1 MITPQ
6 MEEYLEAI
14 GKLQERDEPI
24 TTSALAKECRVA
36 APTVTEMLRHLVEH
50 GFIRYEPR
58 HEIELTLE
66 GQALANTMIRRHRLW
81 ERFLQD
87 VLGLRW
93 DQVHEQAC
101 QLEHAT
107 SPDLE
112 RRLAQAAGDPATCPH
127 GHSIPGAGDRAIS
140 VPFIPLT
147 SLSLAQSARVVMV
160 QEDASLLRRLA
171 VLGIVP
177 GAVLQLIA
185 VGEYG
190 ALSLLVAGSLC
201 SLAQA
206 DACRVDVVLLS
217 AAEVIADDHPEPTV
231 PLGALTPGE
240 SATVHG
246 FVANRGMVARCLAL
260 GLTPGTT
267 VKMIRNLRNGPVI
280 ALVRDTRVAL
290 GNNEAQRIMVQREI
304 RSEVPTI
311 QPTVTLA
318 AANE

>member
-24 TTSALAKECRVA
+24 TTSALAKQCRVA
-36 APTVTEMLRHLVEH
+36 PPTVTEMLHHLLEH
-50 GFIRYEPR
+50 GYIRYEPR
-58 HEIELTLE
+58 REIELTPE

-127 GHSIPGAGDRAIS
+127 GHIIPGSGDQASS
-140 VPFIPLT
+140 VSILPLT
-147 SLSLAQSARVVMV
+147 NLPLVQTARVVMV
-160 QEDASLLRRLA
+160 QEDAGLLRRLSA
-171 VLGIVP
+171 LGIVP
-177 GAVLQLIA
+177 GVVLQVVA
-185 VGEYG
+185 AAQDG

-201 SLAQA
+201 HLAQV
-206 DACRVDVVLLS
+206 DACQVDVALLS
-217 AAEVIADDHPEPTV
+217 PAEVIAEAHPEPTIA
-231 PLGALTPGE
+231 LGALAQGE

-246 FVANRGMVARCLAL
+246 FLAGRGMVARCLAL

-267 VKMIRNLRNGPVI
+267 VKMIQNLRNGPVI

-290 GNNEAQRIMVQREI
+290 GNHEAQRIMVRRDTLPEA
-304 RSEVPTI
+304 RST
-311 QPTVTLA
+311 QSATLA
-318 AANE
+318 ATNG

>member
-36 APTVTEMLRHLVEH
+36 PPTVTEMLRHLVEH
-50 GFIRYEPR
+50 GYIRYQPR
-58 HEIELTLE
+58 RQIKLTPE

-112 RRLAQAAGDPATCPH
+112 RRLALAAGDPDTCPH
-127 GHSIPGAGDRAIS
+127 GHAIPGLGETAESTTA
-140 VPFIPLT
+140 IPLS
-147 SLSLAQSARVVMV
+147 SLLPKQSARVVMV
-160 QEDASLLRRLA
+160 GEDASLLRRLA
-171 VLGIVP
+171 TLGIIP
-177 GAVLQLIA
+177 EAVVQVEA
-185 VGEYG
+185 VAEDGVV
-190 ALSLLVAGSLC
+190 SLRVAGTLHN
-201 SLAQA
+201 LAQA
-206 DACRVDVVLLS
+206 DACRVDVAPLS
-217 AAEVIADDHPEPTV
+217 AAEALSEVSPEVTI
-231 PLGALTPGE
+231 PLGELASGE
-240 SATVHG
+240 TATVDG
-246 FVANRGMVARCLAL
+246 FLAGRGMVARCLAL
-260 GLTPGTT
+260 GLTPGAS
-267 VKMIRNLRNGPVI
+267 VRVIQNLRNGPVI

-290 GNNEAQRIMVQREI
+290 GHNEAQRIVVRREI
-304 RSEVPTI
+304 RSAVSPAQLTMELP
-311 QPTVTLA
+311 A
-318 AANE
+318 HA

>member
-36 APTVTEMLRHLVEH
+36 PPTVTEMLRHLVEH
-50 GFIRYEPR
+50 GYIRYQPR
-58 HEIELTLE
+58 RQIELTPE

-112 RRLAQAAGDPATCPH
+112 RRLALAAGDPDTCPH
-127 GHSIPGAGDRAIS
+127 GHAIPGLGETAESTTA
-140 VPFIPLT
+140 IPLS
-147 SLSLAQSARVVMV
+147 SLLPKQSARVVMV
-160 QEDASLLRRLA
+160 GEDASLLRRLA
-171 VLGIVP
+171 TLGIIP
-177 GAVLQLIA
+177 EAVVQVEA
-185 VGEYG
+185 VAEDGVV
-190 ALSLLVAGSLC
+190 SLHVAGTLHN
-201 SLAQA
+201 LAQA
-206 DACRVDVVLLS
+206 DACRVDVAPLS
-217 AAEVIADDHPEPTV
+217 AAEALTEVTPEVTI
-231 PLGALTPGE
+231 PLGELAPGE
-240 SATVHG
+240 TATVDG
-246 FVANRGMVARCLAL
+246 FLAGRGMVARCLAL
-260 GLTPGTT
+260 GLTPGAS
-267 VKMIRNLRNGPVI
+267 VRVIQNLRNGPVI

-290 GNNEAQRIMVQREI
+290 GHNEAQRIVVRREI
-304 RSEVPTI
+304 RSAVSPAQLTMELP
-311 QPTVTLA
+311 A
-318 AANE
+318 HA

>member
-24 TTSALAKECRVA
+24 TTSALARECKVA

-50 GFIRYEPR
+50 GYIRYEPR
-58 HEIELTLE
+58 REIELTTE

-112 RRLAQAAGDPATCPH
+112 RRLAQAAGDPDTCPH
-127 GHSIPGAGDRAIS
+127 GHTIPGASEAAPAHVIALVDLPPAS
-140 VPFIPLT
+140 
-147 SLSLAQSARVVMV
+147 QARVVSV
-160 QEDASLLRRLA
+160 QENPNLLRRLA
-171 VLGIVP
+171 AFGIVP
-177 GAVLQLIA
+177 GAVVQVESTAEDGNLVLR
-185 VGEYG
+185 
-190 ALSLLVAGSLC
+190 VAGIVQR
-201 SLAQA
+201 LAHS
-206 DACRVDVVLLS
+206 DASQVDVALLS
-217 AAEVIADDHPEPTV
+217 AAEATAEDHPLPTIA
-231 PLGALTPGE
+231 LGELAPGE
-240 SATVHG
+240 SATVNG
-246 FVANRGMVARCLAL
+246 FLAGRGMVSRCLAL
-260 GLTPGTT
+260 GLTPGAT
-267 VKMIRNLRNGPVI
+267 VRMIQNLRHGPVI

-290 GNNEAQRIMVQREI
+290 GRNEAQRIVVQRAAG
-304 RSEVPTI
+304 V
-311 QPTVTLA
+311 VTDLA
-318 AANE
+318 QIPMELPANV